1 MDQLQFTIPHIM
13 ENCNQFFNTFPI
25 LHFLNPFLVNQP
37 TVRNPSLNVV
47 VFFRKKVFSIVYQIL
62 WCCESITKLEYTT
75 RVESFC
81 ME

>member
-47 VFFRKKVFSIVYQIL
+47 VFFEKKFFPLYIKYFDVV
-62 WCCESITKLEYTT
+62 KA
-75 RVESFC
+75 
-81 ME
+81 